1 MHQNVKPTL
10 GKNEE
15 PKYPFR
21 VFSVDSA
28 GPMGGALCGPT
39 ENGNFH
45 ILVGV
50 DHFSKF
56 CILKAVPK
64 ITAEAMCNFLCES
77 VIAYF
82 GLFEVLITDSH
93 QSFRSNLIS
102 QMCEKLKIKHHFS
115 SSYNPQSNGLCENR
129 VKVTKSVLKA
139 YCQDHPNSWDTY
151 LPFVQNVLNSTI
163 SSTTKYSPH
172 HVIFGR
178 QPLSFLDIQ
187 LSLPSIDYFDNYE
200 DYMVNLVRNL
210 FTIYRICDE
219 QIGKQRKSQR
229 LQYNKNAVVL
239 PVFREG
245 DLVYVQD
252 KAQNPREIKGLKLKF
267 RGPYIIL
274 KVLKDSLF
282 LVQELSGTS
291 VRRTVN
297 GRLIK
302 PVKDSETFLRLN
314 PIFQEKIDM
323 INKSNIANSKV
334 KSKDEEKSSNGY
346 SLRQRPGEKLLVVQN
361 CLEQPVITNKS
372 ISEES
377 RIVELELENRGHRRI
392 DSTSSVYQLPVET
405 PVVTS
410 EIMEDSSVSS
420 EQHEVQMEPSLVSV
434 EVDKGEIEVKAG
446 SSGESSSLRR
456 SNRKTRNK
464 PPGYYREY

>member
-1 MHQNVKPTL
+1 M
-10 GKNEE
+10 
-15 PKYPFR
+15 
-21 VFSVDSA
+21 
-28 GPMGGALCGPT
+28 
-39 ENGNFH
+39 
-45 ILVGV
+45 
-50 DHFSKF
+50 
-56 CILKAVPK
+56 
-64 ITAEAMCNFLCES
+64 
-77 VIAYF
+77 
-82 GLFEVLITDSH
+82 
-93 QSFRSNLIS
+93 
-102 QMCEKLKIKHHFS
+102 
-115 SSYNPQSNGLCENR
+115 
-129 VKVTKSVLKA
+129 
-139 YCQDHPNSWDTY
+139 
-151 LPFVQNVLNSTI
+151 
-163 SSTTKYSPH
+163 
-172 HVIFGR
+172 
-178 QPLSFLDIQ
+178 
-187 LSLPSIDYFDNYE
+187 
-200 DYMVNLVRNL
+200 
-210 FTIYRICDE
+210 
-219 QIGKQRKSQR
+219 
-229 LQYNKNAVVL
+229 
-239 PVFREG
+239 
-245 DLVYVQD
+245 
-252 KAQNPREIKGLKLKF
+252 
-267 RGPYIIL
+267 
-274 KVLKDSLF
+274 
-282 LVQELSGTS
+282 VQELSGTS

-456 SNRKTRNK
+456 SNRKTGNK
-464 PPGYYREY
+464 PPGYYREH

>member
-1 MHQNVKPTL
+1 ML
-10 GKNEE
+10 GNNEE

-28 GPMGGALCGPT
+28 GPMGGAVGGPT

-56 CILKAVPK
+56 CILKAVPR
-64 ITAEAMCNFLCES
+64 ITAETMCNFLCES

-102 QMCEKLKIKHHFS
+102 QMCAKLKIKHHFS

-129 VKVTKSVLKA
+129 VKVAKSVLKA

-172 HVIFGR
+172 HIVFGR

-187 LSLPSIDYFDNYE
+187 LSLPSIDYFDSYE
-200 DYMVNLVRNL
+200 DYMINLVRNL

-219 QIGKQRKSQR
+219 QIGKQKKSQR
-229 LQYNKNAVVL
+229 AQYNKNAVEL
-239 PVFREG
+239 PVLREG

-252 KAQNPREIKGLKLKF
+252 KAQNPKEIKGLKLKF

-274 KVLKDSLF
+274 KILKDSLF
-282 LVQELSGTS
+282 LVQELSGKF

-314 PIFQEKIDM
+314 PMFQEKIDM
-323 INKSNIANSKV
+323 IKNPNSV
-334 KSKDEEKSSNGY
+334 ASRLKSKDKEQSSNGY
-346 SLRQRPGEKLLVVQN
+346 SLRQRPVQKLLVVQN
-361 CLEQPVITNKS
+361 CLDQPIITS
-372 ISEES
+372 TLMSEES
-377 RIVELELENRGHRRI
+377 KMVELELENRGLSRV
-392 DSTSSVYQLPVET
+392 DSRSSVYQRPVET
-405 PVVTS
+405 PAVTS
-410 EIMEDSSVSS
+410 GIREDSSISS
-420 EQHEVQMEPSLVSV
+420 EQQEIQIEHSQASL
-434 EVDKGEIEVKAG
+434 ELDKGEIEVEVG
-446 SSGESSSLRR
+446 SSGESSSFRR
-456 SNRKTRNK
+456 SNRKRSNK